1 MWGMGRNG
9 GRREDGGRISP
20 HGGREDAGLTER
32 VFAVWGMY
40 GGTANRDGGRTGRT
54 SGGLTGAGGTAKGN
68 IIPCYVAF
76 YVPKGT

>member
-1 MWGMGRNG
+1 MGRNG

-20 HGGREDAGLTER
+20 HGGREDAGLTEH
-32 VFAVWGMY
+32 VFVVWGMC
-40 GGTANRDGGRTGRT
+40 GGRSNTDGGRTGRT
-54 SGGLTGAGGTAKGN
+54 SGGLDRCREYSKGN